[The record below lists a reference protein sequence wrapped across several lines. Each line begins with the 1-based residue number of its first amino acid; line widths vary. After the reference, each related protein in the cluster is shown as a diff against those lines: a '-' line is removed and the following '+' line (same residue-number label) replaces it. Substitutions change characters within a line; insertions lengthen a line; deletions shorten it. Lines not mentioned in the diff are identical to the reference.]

1 MKEKNATYSCL
12 VCGKYYS
19 LKNLTPM
26 GTVRKVITEEIAK
39 DIPDWS
45 PDHYICQTDLTKYRV
60 LDCHHSP
67 RQISSILGLPPLS

>member
-1 MKEKNATYSCL
+1 MKEKNATYPCL

-39 DIPDWS
+39 DIPD
-45 PDHYICQTDLTKYRV
+45 
-60 LDCHHSP
+60 
-67 RQISSILGLPPLS
+67 